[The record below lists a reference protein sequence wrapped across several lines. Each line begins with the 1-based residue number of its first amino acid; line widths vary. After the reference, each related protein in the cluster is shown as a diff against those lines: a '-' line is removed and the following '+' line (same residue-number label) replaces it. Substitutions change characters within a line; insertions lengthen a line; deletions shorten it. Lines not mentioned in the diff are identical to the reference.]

1 MTDSIGIVA
10 ASNVAKDD
18 SVLSVMR
25 SRMTMAISALS
36 GTRDSELDDLR
47 FYAGSPD
54 NQWQWPND
62 VLQTRGSS
70 QGPVVSARPCLT
82 INKLPQHVK
91 QITNE
96 QRMNRPTIK
105 VLPVDDKSDIEMAD
119 VFNGVIRHIEYTSD
133 ADVAYDTACENQVT
147 YGEGYLRI
155 LTEYCDDTSFD
166 QEIKIGRIRNSFSVY
181 MDPMIQD
188 PAGAD
193 ARWCFITDDM
203 TKDEY
208 ERAYPKA
215 SPISTL
221 TARGIGDSSI
231 NQWISETTVRVAE
244 YFYIECEK
252 ATLNLYPGNQTALTG
267 TPEDSLLRAMF
278 GKPLRSRQS
287 DRERVKWCK
296 TNGYEILEE
305 SEWAGSFIPVVRVV
319 GNEFEVDGQL
329 YVSGLVRNA
338 KDAQRMYNYWP
349 LALDTP
355 VPTPHGWSTIG
366 ELRPGDEVFDECG
379 APVEV
384 VDTTAVFLN
393 EDCYRVT
400 FDDGSSIVASGNHQW
415 RVERRGKRTSA
426 TFEWSPLT
434 VSTRDLVPGDDF
446 IRVTRPLQTSRS
458 VPLDPYFVG
467 VWLGDG
473 DSSGP
478 IITQNKADADE
489 MIDILVSRG
498 LDAGNLRASSTA
510 CRFSVYGV
518 RSEMVALNLLGNKH
532 VPDCY
537 LRASIEDRLELLRG
551 LMDTDGSVGA
561 NGQCSI
567 STTSPTLRDGI
578 CELLR
583 SLGVKFGVVARD
595 GRVINSPNG
604 KTYHGADHWQI
615 SFSCRDDLR
624 VFNLTRKIARTIDRL
639 HHPRRTT
646 RFGIATVERVASV
659 PVKCITVASDNHL
672 FLAGEGMVPTHNCS
686 QEAEMLALA
695 PKAPFIGYGGQFE
708 GYEQQWK
715 TANTQNWPYLEVN
728 PDVTD
733 GQGAVLPL
741 PQRAQPP
748 MASSGLLQAKAGAS
762 EDIKSTTGQYNA
774 SLGMTSNERSG
785 KAILARQRE
794 SDVGTYH
801 YADNLARAVRHIG
814 RQLVDLIPKIYDTA
828 RVARILGEDG
838 EPSTV
843 KMNPDQEEPVKKIMG
858 PGGVVVDKIYN
869 PRVGKYD
876 VRVITG
882 PGYATKRQEA
892 LESMAQLL
900 QGNPQLWQVAG
911 DLFVKNMDWPGAQDL
926 AKRLQKM
933 LDPKVMADEDNPALV
948 AANQQMEA
956 MNAEMQQMFK
966 MLQNVQ
972 QSMEAKEMHIKQFE
986 AEIKAYQAETQR
998 ISAVQAGMTPEQ
1010 IQDIVM
1016 GTIAAAVDAGDL
1028 IASAPEMRE
1037 NPQPDTPRMPQ
1048 MSEPQGTPSQTPYE
1062 EQQ

>member
-147 YGEGYLRI
+147 CGEGYLRI

-193 ARWCFITDDM
+193 ARWCFITEDM

-338 KDAQRMYNYWP
+338 KDAQRMYNYW
-349 LALDTP
+349 
-355 VPTPHGWSTIG
+355 
-366 ELRPGDEVFDECG
+366 
-379 APVEV
+379 
-384 VDTTAVFLN
+384 
-393 EDCYRVT
+393 
-400 FDDGSSIVASGNHQW
+400 
-415 RVERRGKRTSA
+415 
-426 TFEWSPLT
+426 
-434 VSTRDLVPGDDF
+434 
-446 IRVTRPLQTSRS
+446 
-458 VPLDPYFVG
+458 
-467 VWLGDG
+467 
-473 DSSGP
+473 
-478 IITQNKADADE
+478 
-489 MIDILVSRG
+489 
-498 LDAGNLRASSTA
+498 
-510 CRFSVYGV
+510 
-518 RSEMVALNLLGNKH
+518 
-532 VPDCY
+532 
-537 LRASIEDRLELLRG
+537 
-551 LMDTDGSVGA
+551 
-561 NGQCSI
+561 
-567 STTSPTLRDGI
+567 
-578 CELLR
+578 
-583 SLGVKFGVVARD
+583 
-595 GRVINSPNG
+595 
-604 KTYHGADHWQI
+604 
-615 SFSCRDDLR
+615 
-624 VFNLTRKIARTIDRL
+624 
-639 HHPRRTT
+639 
-646 RFGIATVERVASV
+646 
-659 PVKCITVASDNHL
+659 
-672 FLAGEGMVPTHNCS
+672 CS

-1037 NPQPDTPRMPQ
+1037 NPQPDTLRMPQ
-1048 MSEPQGTPSQTPYE
+1048 MPEQQGTPSQIPYE

>member
-338 KDAQRMYNYWP
+338 KDAQRMYNYW
-349 LALDTP
+349 
-355 VPTPHGWSTIG
+355 
-366 ELRPGDEVFDECG
+366 
-379 APVEV
+379 
-384 VDTTAVFLN
+384 
-393 EDCYRVT
+393 
-400 FDDGSSIVASGNHQW
+400 
-415 RVERRGKRTSA
+415 
-426 TFEWSPLT
+426 
-434 VSTRDLVPGDDF
+434 
-446 IRVTRPLQTSRS
+446 
-458 VPLDPYFVG
+458 
-467 VWLGDG
+467 
-473 DSSGP
+473 
-478 IITQNKADADE
+478 
-489 MIDILVSRG
+489 
-498 LDAGNLRASSTA
+498 
-510 CRFSVYGV
+510 
-518 RSEMVALNLLGNKH
+518 
-532 VPDCY
+532 
-537 LRASIEDRLELLRG
+537 
-551 LMDTDGSVGA
+551 
-561 NGQCSI
+561 
-567 STTSPTLRDGI
+567 
-578 CELLR
+578 
-583 SLGVKFGVVARD
+583 
-595 GRVINSPNG
+595 
-604 KTYHGADHWQI
+604 
-615 SFSCRDDLR
+615 
-624 VFNLTRKIARTIDRL
+624 
-639 HHPRRTT
+639 
-646 RFGIATVERVASV
+646 
-659 PVKCITVASDNHL
+659 
-672 FLAGEGMVPTHNCS
+672 CS

-900 QGNPQLWQVAG
+900 QGNSQLWQVAG

-1037 NPQPDTPRMPQ
+1037 NPQPDTLRMPQ
-1048 MSEPQGTPSQTPYE
+1048 MPEQQGTPSQIPYE